1 MPFEI
6 IRNDITKVQADAIV
20 NTANPYPVP
29 GAGVDSAIYS
39 AAGWDLL
46 LAERKKIG
54 EMRPG
59 EAMATP
65 AFDLHSQ
72 FIIHTVGPAWEGG
85 KNGEVETVAQ
95 CYRNSLTLAGELG
108 AESIAFPLIS
118 AGTLGFPKHIALET
132 ALSEINKFLME
143 CDQDMTVYLVV
154 YNKEAFELSEK
165 LVRDVKSYIEESEV
179 KLREEQ
185 DHIYGMPLSR
195 DLNAHRAMM
204 NRPEKLSD
212 DEELTDSALFDEEG
226 MYESVKDSRPEIL
239 GDMSWGPEKED
250 LGGPLSEEESIDEII
265 KNRRETFQ
273 EHLFRLIDR
282 KDLDDVVVYKKA
294 NVDRKLFSKIK
305 SNPEYTPSKKTAI
318 AFAIALELN
327 LDETMDLIGR
337 AGYALSKSSV
347 SDLIIEY
354 CIKHQ
359 IFDIYTVNCLLFD
372 QGQATLS

>member
-6 IRNDITKVQADAIV
+6 IRNDITKVKADAIV

-132 ALSEINKFLME
+132 ALSEINKYLME

-185 DHIYGMPLSR
+185 DHMYGMPLSR
-195 DLNAHRAMM
+195 DLNAHRTMM
-204 NRPEKLSD
+204 N
-212 DEELTDSALFDEEG
+212 
-226 MYESVKDSRPEIL
+226 RPEIL
-239 GDMSWGPEKED
+239 GDMSWGPEED

-337 AGYALSKSSV
+337 AGYALSKSSI